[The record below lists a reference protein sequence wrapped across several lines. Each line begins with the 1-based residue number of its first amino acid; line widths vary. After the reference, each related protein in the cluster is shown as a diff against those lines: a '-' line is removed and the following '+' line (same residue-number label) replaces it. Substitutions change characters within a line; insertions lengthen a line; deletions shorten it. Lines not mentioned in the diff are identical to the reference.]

1 MSSEYDW
8 SRFKVRINI
17 DASKE
22 SIYEAWASQ
31 EVLEL
36 WFLRLAEFT
45 DREGNVKG
53 RFEKIAQGDRYK
65 WLWHGY
71 GDDTAETGTI
81 LQANGMDSLKF
92 TFGKAGNCTI
102 TIKEV
107 SGENLIEIVQDEIP
121 VDEAGKQHFHIGC
134 QLGWTFYLA
143 NLKSMLEGGVD
154 LRNKN
159 EQLKGMMNS

>member
-1 MSSEYDW
+1 MATGYDW

-17 DASKE
+17 EASKE
-22 SIYEAWASQ
+22 SIYEAWTSQ
-31 EVLEL
+31 EMLEL

-45 DREGNVKG
+45 DHSGLVKG
-53 RFEKIAQGDRYK
+53 RFEKIGKGDRYK

-71 GDDTAETGTI
+71 GDDTAEMGTI
-81 LQANGMDSLKF
+81 LEANGDDTIKF

-102 TIKEV
+102 LIKEV
-107 SGENLIEIVQDEIP
+107 SGENLVEIIQDEIP

-159 EQLKGMMNS
+159 EQLKGMLNS

>member
-1 MSSEYDW
+1 MATEYDW

-17 DASKE
+17 EASKE
-22 SIYEAWASQ
+22 SIYEAWTSQ
-31 EVLEL
+31 EMLEL

-45 DREGNVKG
+45 DHSGLVKG
-53 RFEKIAQGDRYK
+53 RFEKIGKGDRYK

-71 GDDTAETGTI
+71 GDDTAEMGTI
-81 LQANGMDSLKF
+81 LEANGDDTIKF

-102 TIKEV
+102 LIKEV
-107 SGENLIEIVQDEIP
+107 SGENLVEIIQDEIP

-159 EQLKGMMNS
+159 EQLKGMLNS

>member
-1 MSSEYDW
+1 MTTEYDW

-17 DASKE
+17 EASKE
-22 SIYEAWASQ
+22 SIYEAWTSQ
-31 EVLEL
+31 EMLEL

-45 DREGNVKG
+45 NHSGQIKG
-53 RFEKIAQGDRYK
+53 RFEKIEKGDRYK

-71 GDDTAETGTI
+71 GDDTAEMGTI
-81 LQANGMDSLKF
+81 LEANGEDSIKF
-92 TFGKAGNCTI
+92 TFGKAGNCTV

-107 SGENLIEIVQDEIP
+107 SGENLVEIVQDEIP

-143 NLKSMLEGGVD
+143 NLKSMLEGGID